1 MTVDG
6 RSLLHVFRCRTAAA
20 GGQIEADLA
29 AGVSGKCAVATKQLS
44 SFPDKPDHG
53 DLS

>member
-1 MTVDG
+1 MSSGVGLRPQGG
-6 RSLLHVFRCRTAAA
+6 RLKP
-20 GGQIEADLA
+20 

-44 SFPDKPDHG
+44 SFPDRPDHG